1 MTQPET
7 LESALGIDATRH
19 TKLIWYLD
27 DAFETGLTKS
37 DVINYIANIADL
49 TPIERT
55 WMGYMVFQRLMIM
68 KSGPLGKFVVN
79 HI

>member
-1 MTQPET
+1 MTQLET

-19 TKLIWYLD
+19 KKLIWYLD

-49 TPIERT
+49 TPVERT
-55 WMGYMVFQRLMIM
+55 WMGYMVFQRLMLLKM
-68 KSGPLGKFVVN
+68 GPFGSMIVRR
-79 HI
+79 I